1 MKKGALVSVSEALE
15 QARTPDSS
23 PVPVTRASSHDT
35 PPAAPRASEDAS
47 LRGVVE
53 GVTYRHPETHYTVL
67 RVALEPESTAPAE
80 LFGRRGPRDRVVMAV
95 GKAAELAVGERVAL
109 AGRWTN
115 HPKHGPQFQF
125 QSLQALPP
133 LGKEGVA
140 RYLASKN
147 FKGIGPVLA
156 ERIVETLGAE
166 ALERI
171 DAEPESLR
179 RVKGLKRTA
188 REGLVAAVREL
199 RGERELQAFLYGLE
213 LNVAQVQQTT
223 RALGADAEAKI
234 RANPYLLARFVQ
246 GIGFAS
252 ADRAAQKLGLAEDA
266 PERRVAG
273 LLFALE
279 LAANDGHTCVELEKL
294 RERMGELL
302 GAPVEPEV
310 LAADVEAL
318 AQARE
323 LVVARELRAGATLVY
338 APALA
343 HSEAGLAANLA
354 ALVKSGPVRALA
366 SARDVAAAEGQL
378 ALHPAQR
385 AAVLG
390 CLSSPVALLTGGPGV
405 GKTTIVRLVVELAE
419 RAQLSVALASPTGRA
434 AKRLSEATG
443 RPASTVHRLLG
454 WDPVQHRFQHG
465 AHEPLGAELVI
476 VDEIS
481 MLDVVLAHHLLKAL
495 QPPTRLVLVGD
506 PDQLP
511 SVSAGNVLADLLAS
525 ERVPVFRLSQV
536 FRQQSESLIVEN
548 AHRILQG
555 ELPRGLSRDDPA
567 GDFYFFPADGDEQT
581 AERTLEVVTERIPRR
596 FGLQWVD
603 DVQVLAPMYR
613 GACGVDSLNERLRTA
628 LGSTGAEI
636 RWHERVWRT
645 GDRVI
650 QTRNDY
656 EKEVFNGDMGRVVR
670 VETAEPALFVRF
682 PEKEVRYSG
691 SELGDLSPAFAIT
704 VHRSQGG
711 EFPAVVLPLV
721 TQHWPM
727 LQRNLLYTAVTRGR
741 RLVVIVGQRR
751 ALERAVANAE
761 QRERESGLMERL
773 RGLVSEARWGGSE
786 GDSRSSSGLR
796 G

>member
-1 MKKGALVSVSEALE
+1 M
-15 QARTPDSS
+15 
-23 PVPVTRASSHDT
+23 TRASAHDPRSKDI
-35 PPAAPRASEDAS
+35 PPGAGDDSR

-53 GVTYRHPETHYTVL
+53 GVTYRHPESHYTVL
-67 RVALEPESTAPAE
+67 RVALEPESMAPDE
-80 LFGRRGPRDRVVMAV
+80 LFGRRGPKDRVVMAV
-95 GKAAELAVGERVAL
+95 GKAGELAVGERVAL
-109 AGRWTN
+109 GGRWTN

-125 QSLQALPP
+125 QTLQALPP

-156 ERIVETLGAE
+156 ERIVATLGAE
-166 ALERI
+166 ALMRI

-179 RVKGLKRTA
+179 RVKGLKRSA

-199 RGERELQAFLYGLE
+199 RDERELQAFLHGLE

-223 RALGADAEAKI
+223 RTLGADAEAKI
-234 RANPYLLARFVQ
+234 RANPYLLARFVE

-252 ADRAAQKLGLAEDA
+252 ADRAAQKLGLAEDS

-273 LLFALE
+273 IFFALE
-279 LAANDGHTCVELEKL
+279 LAANEGHTCVELEKL
-294 RERMGELL
+294 RARVSELL
-302 GAPVEPEV
+302 GAALAIEV
-310 LAADVEAL
+310 LSADVEAL
-318 AQARE
+318 AAARE
-323 LVVARELRAGATLVY
+323 LVLARDLRAGAALVY
-338 APALA
+338 APPLA

-354 ALVKSGPVRALA
+354 ALAKSGPVRALA
-366 SARDVAAAEGQL
+366 NERDLAAAER
-378 ALHPAQR
+378 AAHISLHPAQR

-390 CLSSPVALLTGGPGV
+390 CLSAPLVLLTGGPGV
-405 GKTTIVRLVVELAE
+405 GKTTIVSLLVELAE

-454 WDPVQHRFQHG
+454 WDPLQHRFQHG
-465 AHEPLGAELVI
+465 THEPLGAELVI

-481 MLDVVLAHHLLKAL
+481 MLDVILAHHLLKAI
-495 QPPTRLVLVGD
+495 QPPARLVFVGD

-555 ELPRGLSRDDPA
+555 ELPRSLSRDDPA
-567 GDFYFFPADGDEQT
+567 GDFYFFPADSDEQT

-596 FGLQWVD
+596 FGLEWAS

-613 GACGVDSLNERLRTA
+613 GACGVDALNDRLRSA
-628 LGSTGAEI
+628 LGSSGAEI
-636 RWHERVWRT
+636 AWRERIWRT

-670 VETAEPALFVRF
+670 VDGAAKALFVRF

-691 SELGDLSPAFAIT
+691 AELGDLSAAFAIT

-727 LQRNLLYTAVTRGR
+727 LQRNLLYTAVTRAR
-741 RLVVIVGQRR
+741 KLVVIVGQRK

-773 RGLVSEARWGGSE
+773 RKLV
-786 GDSRSSSGLR
+786 
-796 G
+796 